1 MCFAS
6 LNLFFQNTEH
16 RLMGLNSTY
25 LCAFKNPRDLRQIS
39 TLGAKMIPG
48 KGKFIVE
55 AFQRATKNPW
65 SYLFLD
71 YNQDCPDIVR
81 MRSNI
86 LPDEKILKMFSFST
100 KISITKHI

>member
-1 MCFAS
+1 MIVQ
-6 LNLFFQNTEH
+6 NLFFQNTDF
-16 RLMGLNSTY
+16 RVVGLNSTY

-39 TLGAKMIPG
+39 ILGAKMIPG

-55 AFQRATKNPW
+55 AFQSATKNPL
-65 SYLFLD
+65 SYLLLD

-86 LPDEKILKMFSFST
+86 LTDKKEPEDVFFLDTNK
-100 KISITKHI
+100 

>member
-1 MCFAS
+1 MYFVS
-6 LNLFFQNTEH
+6 SKFVFPKYRVQSYGIEQHLH
-16 RLMGLNSTY
+16 
-25 LCAFKNPRDLRQIS
+25 PRDLRQIS

-71 YNQDCPDIVR
+71 YNQDCPDVVR

-86 LPDEKILKMFSFST
+86 LPCDKEPEDIFFLNTNKYY
-100 KISITKHI
+100 